1 MGIKSWL
8 GIKDNV
14 IKEGNGL
21 SVSLEELMN
30 MRRYVPYMQGKKRQK
45 TFSCQAG
52 DIKSAFKGRGME
64 FEEIR
69 AYNLGDDVRDID
81 WRVTARK
88 EIPYTKLYAEE
99 KDHQIYVWLDLSAP
113 MLFGSKKELKSV
125 AASKIAALLGWV
137 ALENKDR
144 FGCVIYDGAESHLYK
159 PQNSRAMLLA
169 ILKKIAQSGK
179 KVLYKPAYSKEALL
193 KSLKILEQSV
203 KSRSGVF
210 MLSDFTSVDEDVQK
224 ELAALSKK
232 SKLYLVNIF
241 DVLEENPPK
250 AGEYMAEYKGKRLIF
265 DSTPKV
271 YKHDYFAYFANKRK
285 KMRDF
290 CVRFGCQLVEFRT
303 DADIVTNLKI
313 I

>member
-30 MRRYVPYMQGKKRQK
+30 MRRYLAYIKGKKRKQ

-69 AYNLGDDVRDID
+69 AYNFGDDVRDID

-125 AASKIAALLGWV
+125 SASKIAALLGWL

-144 FGCVIYDGAESHLYK
+144 FGCIIYNGPCAFL
-159 PQNSRAMLLA
+159 
-169 ILKKIAQSGK
+169 
-179 KVLYKPAYSKEALL
+179 
-193 KSLKILEQSV
+193 
-203 KSRSGVF
+203 
-210 MLSDFTSVDEDVQK
+210 
-224 ELAALSKK
+224 
-232 SKLYLVNIF
+232 
-241 DVLEENPPK
+241 
-250 AGEYMAEYKGKRLIF
+250 
-265 DSTPKV
+265 
-271 YKHDYFAYFANKRK
+271 
-285 KMRDF
+285 
-290 CVRFGCQLVEFRT
+290 
-303 DADIVTNLKI
+303 
-313 I
+313 

>member
-1 MGIKSWL
+1 MGIRNWL
-8 GIKDNV
+8 GIKNTALQ
-14 IKEGNGL
+14 EGNGL

-30 MRRYVPYMQGKKRQK
+30 MRHYLAYIKRKKRQK

-144 FGCVIYDGAESHLYK
+144 FGCIIYNGVESYLYK
-159 PQNSRAMLLA
+159 PQNSRAQLLA
-169 ILKKIAQSGK
+169 ILKKIAQSGER
-179 KVLYKPAYSKEALL
+179 VLTSPAFGEESLL
-193 KSLKILEQSV
+193 KSLKLLEQSA
-203 KSRSGVF
+203 KNKAGIF
-210 MLSDFTSVDEDVQK
+210 MLSDFSSMNDEVQK

-232 SKLYLVNIF
+232 SKLYLINVF

-250 AGEYMAEYKGKRLIF
+250 SGEYLAEYNGKRLIF
-265 DSTPKV
+265 DSAPKV
-271 YKHDYFAYFANKRK
+271 YKYDYFTYFANKRK
-285 KMRDF
+285 RLRDF
-290 CVRFGCQLVEFRT
+290 CKFFGCKLLEFRT
-303 DADIVTNLKI
+303 DTNISEGLKI
-313 I
+313 L

>member
-8 GIKDNV
+8 GIKNTALQ
-14 IKEGNGL
+14 EGNGL

-30 MRRYVPYMQGKKRQK
+30 MRHYLAYIKRKKRKQ

-113 MLFGSKKELKSV
+113 MLFGSKKELKAV
-125 AASKIAALLGWV
+125 TASKIAALLGWL

-144 FGCVIYDGAESHLYK
+144 FGCIIYNGVESYLYK
-159 PQNSRAMLLA
+159 PQNSRAQLLA
-169 ILKKIAQSGK
+169 ILKKIAQSGER
-179 KVLYKPAYSKEALL
+179 VLTSPAFGEESLL
-193 KSLKILEQSV
+193 KSLKLLEQSA
-203 KSRSGVF
+203 KNKAGIF
-210 MLSDFTSVDEDVQK
+210 MLSDFSSMNDEVQK
-224 ELAALSKK
+224 E
-232 SKLYLVNIF
+232 
-241 DVLEENPPK
+241 
-250 AGEYMAEYKGKRLIF
+250 
-265 DSTPKV
+265 
-271 YKHDYFAYFANKRK
+271 
-285 KMRDF
+285 
-290 CVRFGCQLVEFRT
+290 
-303 DADIVTNLKI
+303 
-313 I
+313 